1 MSRKLPIKVAKGFRK
16 RKGWKE
22 MQTTTK
28 RDLCEKIVRKSDNS
42 QLLVKETIQM
52 FLDRIVHE
60 LSQGN
65 RIELR
70 DFGVFEVK
78 QRAGRKARNP
88 RTGEEAFVPA
98 KNVVVF
104 KVGKLMKEKVNN
116 NNTTTSDQAE
126 NQV

>member
-1 MSRKLPIKVAKGFRK
+1 MKYAKRLSQV
-16 RKGWKE
+16 KGVRE
-22 MQTTTK
+22 MKTTTK
-28 RDLCEKIVRKSDNS
+28 RDLCEKIVRKTDNS

-88 RTGEEAFVPA
+88 RTGEEAFVSD

-104 KVGKLMKEKVNN
+104 KVGKLMKKRVNN
-116 NNTTTSDQAE
+116 STTTPDQSEIQA
-126 NQV
+126 

>member
-1 MSRKLPIKVAKGFRK
+1 
-16 RKGWKE
+16 

-28 RDLCEKIVRKSDNS
+28 RDLCEMIVKKTNIS
-42 QLLVKETIQM
+42 QLVVKETIQM
-52 FLDRIVHE
+52 FLDRIVQE

-70 DFGVFEVK
+70 DFGVFGVK
-78 QRAGRKARNP
+78 QRAARKARNP

-116 NNTTTSDQAE
+116 VQTINSPQQPE
-126 NQV
+126 NPTMEE

>member
-1 MSRKLPIKVAKGFRK
+1 
-16 RKGWKE
+16 

-28 RDLCEKIVRKSDNS
+28 KDLCENIVRITNSS
-42 QLLVKETIQM
+42 QLAVKETIQM
-52 FLDRIVHE
+52 FLDRVVKE

-78 QRAGRKARNP
+78 KRASRKARNP

-116 NNTTTSDQAE
+116 TQKNE
-126 NQV
+126 

>member
-1 MSRKLPIKVAKGFRK
+1 
-16 RKGWKE
+16 

-28 RDLCEKIVRKSDNS
+28 RDLCEKIVRKTNNS

-52 FLDRIVHE
+52 FLDIIVQE

-78 QRAGRKARNP
+78 QRAARKARNP

-104 KVGKLMKEKVNN
+104 KVGKLMKERVNN
-116 NNTTTSDQAE
+116 SANNNANGSANTADPS
-126 NQV
+126 

>member
-1 MSRKLPIKVAKGFRK
+1 
-16 RKGWKE
+16 

-28 RDLCEKIVRKSDNS
+28 RDLCEKIVRNTNSS
-42 QLLVKETIQM
+42 QLVVKETVQM
-52 FLDRIVHE
+52 FLDRIVQE

-78 QRAGRKARNP
+78 KRAARKARNP

-104 KVGKLMKEKVNN
+104 KVGKLMKEKVNDSQIMSKSPGSEN
-116 NNTTTSDQAE
+116 PTTAE
-126 NQV
+126 